1 MLLKIIA
8 SPLLILQ
15 TLHAGIVQK
24 TLSLFHKLN
33 SELTESI
40 TQYQEG
46 NIPNMRDV
54 VDAHCE
60 ALRDDPTLK
69 EGVTVHMLF
78 YSLQHRLEKVVAGNS
93 DSTEKEQVQIIA
105 QKLLGSVLPDASQIP
120 TLESCPQEL
129 LQVLPELKK
138 IWLTTNL
145 DPKIKEVF
153 ISLALIQNTSRQ
165 DDEVKALYLALTL
178 HKVSKEQN
186 LQLDYHHFLV
196 PSPDAMAHIE
206 DVQQSMNMAL
216 AEKIVFKDNK
226 GLWQTLIRLVLE
238 KASEKAALGQQPP
251 AQDERETLAQEILFP
266 IKQAIEGSFSKL
278 GILPESKT
286 DRVFS
291 KWRQVVVHITNDPNQ
306 ELSKLILEII
316 GLAKKGEIKEI
327 ERLTEKLQQ
336 LLSDQIKSKN
346 HKVDISTL
354 EKALKEKFGTEFEE
368 YLELAAKICQ
378 IEINSILIQD
388 SRVQTSID
396 IVLGQKN
403 PKISFEQ
410 ALKKLAILTY
420 YPEIWRGI
428 HQLHDSQRGNEPLT
442 DSEKTEVANRLTA
455 QKIGLG
461 LSTVKR
467 ILTNALIIFL
477 ATGTAGLSLKTT
489 LSLTVIQMMLN
500 GVTDKLSDF
509 KHPLKQGWVETL
521 PSVINLATTYM
532 FYGPVMLMFQML
544 MDGISLNSERQLRNQ
559 LQSNTTE
566 PALVQTENLSTFLVK
581 YAVDFSSKTIK
592 VPHFE
597 QKDKQEIWKVNTV
610 TETPDSFEI
619 SLKHTES
626 PDLSLRVQITGGTP
640 ILTKE
645 YNITPVL
652 KESDC
657 YQAVL
662 QTLVSTQPKIGDPL
676 KLPKLQGEGNDTW
689 ILAEYGRTKEGVIT
703 ATLTN
708 PNDTRN
714 SIRIRI
720 VGDEVDCFR
729 DYSISDKTKD
739 ITREEEEQLKS
750 LTSIFDSNR
759 SSMVGLKVKAPKH
772 DGTMVSD
779 WEITKVSKIDTKIVI
794 ELKAPKLE
802 NYTLTITNEDEL
814 FKLKY
819 TLQNTSKQLLPKV
832 ENQTLTDPSKVQLT
846 YSVSKFLQ
854 SSHEQMREV
863 DKVMDKERERIKEA
877 ASAPT
882 KWLTSYARVM
892 ADPDIMSDAQKGDY
906 PEAVK
911 TLVKSVFKSA
921 AEVMVFNVL
930 LQGVVGVGKR
940 TGNFFGYWLDS
951 PLQKLGFGLD
961 LSAEDP
967 SKVMTKIND
976 YFQSQTTA
984 ISAANHAQE
993 IQDELVTSLLA
1004 EVSVMRRD
1012 AGVFLLSPPKSTPN
1026 YLGSWLG
1033 IDTEAIYNAIFSQ
1046 SAITQGIQAVNDQ
1059 FNEKIRQLN
1068 PSSKGY
1074 EEVVSVLKEAK
1085 STYLSLYVAYGINYE
1100 SPLSQ
1105 VLDGVIA
1112 IHKGAPEE
1120 CREQV
1125 QDEIVKNILSGLE
1138 ARFTKLEDIH
1148 HIKAEF
1154 DAISTEISVLVH
1166 PLSAAIKEKFSQFDL
1181 MKIVVQKLE
1190 AGSLSELAQK
1200 ISELGV
1206 SHDAAFQPYLKS
1218 AAESLRDKIGFKELK
1233 KQYRKLSLL
1242 HHPDRTK
1249 TPDQSAKLWEFFA
1262 PIYEEAEKSA
1272 A

>member
-8 SPLLILQ
+8 SPQLILQ
-15 TLHAGIVQK
+15 TQHADIVQK
-24 TLSLFHKLN
+24 TLSLFPQLN
-33 SELTESI
+33 SGLTESI
-40 TQYQEG
+40 TQYQTG
-46 NIPNMRDV
+46 NISNMRDV

-69 EGVTVHMLF
+69 EDVTVHMLF

-93 DSTEKEQVQIIA
+93 DSTEKEQVQEIS
-105 QKLLGSVLPDASQIP
+105 QKILGSVLDPSQIP
-120 TLESCPQEL
+120 PLESCPQQL
-129 LQVLPELKK
+129 LQVLHYLKQ
-138 IWLTTNL
+138 IWLTNNL

-153 ISLALIQNTSRQ
+153 ISQALIQNTSRQ
-165 DDEVKALYLALTL
+165 DDEVKTLYLALTL
-178 HKVSKEQN
+178 LKVSQEQN

-196 PSPDAMAHIE
+196 PSPDAIGYIN
-206 DVQQSMNMAL
+206 DVQQSINMAL
-216 AEKIVFKDNK
+216 AEKIIFKDHRD
-226 GLWQTLIRLVLE
+226 LWHTLMGLVLE
-238 KASEKAALGQQPP
+238 KASEKAAVGQQPP
-251 AQDERETLAQEILFP
+251 TQDERERLAKEVLFP
-266 IKQAIEGSFSKL
+266 IKQGIDGSFSKL
-278 GILPESKT
+278 GILPES
-286 DRVFS
+286 DIDQVFTI
-291 KWRQVVVHITNDPNQ
+291 WRQMVVSITNDPHHQ
-306 ELSKLILEII
+306 LSKLILEIL
-316 GLAKKGEIKEI
+316 GLAKKGEIPKI
-327 ERLTEKLQQ
+327 KDLTGKLQH
-336 LLSDQIKSKN
+336 LLLEQIKSKN
-346 HKVDISTL
+346 HRVDFSTL
-354 EKALKEKFGTEFEE
+354 EKALKEKFGTKFEE

-378 IEINSILIQD
+378 IEINGILIDD
-388 SRVQTSID
+388 SRVQTAID
-396 IVLGQKN
+396 IALGQKN
-403 PKISFEQ
+403 PKISLKQ
-410 ALKKLAILTY
+410 ALKKLAIMTY

-428 HQLHDSQRGNEPLT
+428 YQLKDSQNGNEPLT

-489 LSLTVIQMMLN
+489 LALTVIQMMLN
-500 GVTDKLSDF
+500 GVTDTLSDF

-532 FYGPVMLMFQML
+532 FYGPLMLMQQML
-544 MDGISLNSERQLRNQ
+544 MDGISLNSERKLRNQ
-559 LQSNTTE
+559 LRSNTTE
-566 PALVQTENLSTFLVK
+566 PKLEQTENLSTFLVK
-581 YAVDFSSKTIK
+581 YAIDFSSETIN

-676 KLPKLQGEGNDTW
+676 QFPKLQGEGNETW
-689 ILAEYGRTKEGVIT
+689 ILAEYERTKEGVIT

-729 DYSISDKTKD
+729 DYSISDKTED
-739 ITREEEEQLKS
+739 ITPEEKAQLKS
-750 LTSIFDSNR
+750 LTSIFDRYR
-759 SSMVGLKVKAPKH
+759 SSMVGLKVMAPKH

-794 ELKAPKLE
+794 ELKAPELE

-832 ENQTLTDPSKVQLT
+832 ENQTLTDPSKVQVT
-846 YSVSKFLQ
+846 HSVSNFLQ
-854 SSHEQMREV
+854 SSHEQMRKV
-863 DKVMDKERERIKEA
+863 DKVMDKERKRIQQA

-892 ADPDIMSDAQKGDY
+892 ADLDIMSDAQKGDY

-930 LQGVVGVGKR
+930 LQGIVGVGKR

-951 PLQKLGFGLD
+951 PLQKLGFGVD

-993 IQDELVTSLLA
+993 IQDELVKSLLA

-1074 EEVVSVLKEAK
+1074 EEVVSVLQEAK

-1105 VLDGVIA
+1105 VLDGVMA

-1125 QDEIVKNILSGLE
+1125 QDKIVKNIVAGLE
-1138 ARFTKLEDIH
+1138 ARVKKLEGIDR
-1148 HIKAEF
+1148 IKAEF

-1166 PLSAAIKEKFSQFDL
+1166 PLSPAIKEKFSQFDW
-1181 MKIVVQKLE
+1181 MKIIVQKLE
-1190 AGSLSELAQK
+1190 AGSLEELTQK

-1206 SHDAAFQPYLKS
+1206 SIDSTFDPYLKS
-1218 AAESLRDKIGFKELK
+1218 AAESLRDKVGLKELA

-1242 HHPDRTK
+1242 HHPDQSK
-1249 TPDQSAKLWEFFA
+1249 TR
-1262 PIYEEAEKSA
+1262 EKSA
-1272 A
+1272 RLWQIFTYIYEIAQESTA